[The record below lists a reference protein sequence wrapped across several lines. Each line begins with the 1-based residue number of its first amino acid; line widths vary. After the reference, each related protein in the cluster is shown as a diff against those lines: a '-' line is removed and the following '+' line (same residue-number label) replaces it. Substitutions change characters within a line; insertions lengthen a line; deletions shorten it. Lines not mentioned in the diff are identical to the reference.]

1 MKTCLITFLFISLIF
16 LSPVSVSAKKYQ
28 PHVKGGFKSLTLT
41 DYRYESG
48 YKDAKSIEKTATLNF
63 DEKGN
68 QIEIISYSEGK
79 VAQKNKIENKYN
91 SDGLLIESV
100 YFDVSGN
107 LAARFTFHYDN
118 NTNIIYDTTYNAL
131 GEVKDRGAYKYDKN
145 NFLIEET
152 HDTRI
157 DKNEFN
163 KFLTR
168 IKTK

>member
-91 SDGLLIESV
+91 SD
-100 YFDVSGN
+100 
-107 LAARFTFHYDN
+107 
-118 NTNIIYDTTYNAL
+118 
-131 GEVKDRGAYKYDKN
+131 
-145 NFLIEET
+145 
-152 HDTRI
+152 
-157 DKNEFN
+157 
-163 KFLTR
+163 
-168 IKTK
+168 